1 MKIIPIEVSGELN
14 LQAKSLKVYREK
26 YNPEIA
32 VRVNLG
38 EHKKEDGVINMPMY
52 LLQVAY
58 KCHDVY
64 SQN

>member
-1 MKIIPIEVSGELN
+1 MGLN
-14 LQAKSLKVYREK
+14 LQAKSLKVYCEK
-26 YNPEIA
+26 YNPEIV

-38 EHKKEDGVINMPMY
+38 EYGKENGVINMPMY